1 MVMDANGNS
10 HKAAGRPDGGQ
21 FDAKAGQGSDDD
33 LDFGAIDSR
42 VADVMPDLTEEER
55 HRAILAI
62 LGREEAK
69 PETMVDE
76 DGIKRPPTPPAP
88 PAVSPSAPGGDD
100 NTKAYSA
107 DETCDLLSRAAKVE
121 IGPDGVRLTDKDG
134 RTLLD
139 EADGRH
145 LDYKTARRDPAMR
158 RAVRAVYRGD
168 LSGMP
173 AAQRRS
179 AMRQAWRLSGP
190 YDRRRAIDASP
201 NRRYIPAGSIAR
213 SLKRRRDKEGAANLL
228 CDLFYE
234 DAGAAGNVIRAGYP
248 DDKHAAFVFMN
259 RTKIQRYDK
268 DVFSKTEKDKDGNPK
283 LLHAKGTAIVGD
295 YVAARTGR
303 QVHGPLP
310 NPKGAAARSYLSMIW
325 KPTNGVPSEQDVRDV
340 CDVLRACDDDPETQA
355 RMMWDMC
362 YGTGSVTNPDGDV
375 DFAKRILGGRKA
387 HRRGVG
393 LLNRFS
399 AGKGQGNA
407 ARMVAYKKPMT
418 TEAARIFLEME
429 PGDGRRAN
437 TGYTRRKRGKDGQMH
452 DVKPARLTEMRNF
465 IHSVYEI

>member
-1 MVMDANGNS
+1 MVMDANGHN

-42 VADVMPDLTEEER
+42 VADVMPDLSDEER
-55 HRAILAI
+55 RRAIMAI

-88 PAVSPSAPGGDD
+88 PAVSPSAPDGDD
-100 NTKAYSA
+100 NTKAFSA
-107 DETCDLLSRAAKVE
+107 DETRDLLARAAKVE
-121 IGPDGVRLTDKDG
+121 VGPDGVRLTDANGD
-134 RTLLD
+134 TLLD

-145 LDYKTARRDPAMR
+145 LDYRTARHDPAVR
-158 RAVRAVYRGD
+158 RAVRDVYRGD

-190 YDRRRAIDASP
+190 YDRRQAIDTSP

-213 SLKRRRDKEGAANLL
+213 SLRLRRDKEGAANLL

-248 DDKHAAFVFMN
+248 NDKHSAFVFMN

-268 DVFSKTEKDKDGNPK
+268 DVFDRTRKDKDGNRR
-283 LLHAKGTAIVGD
+283 LLHRKGDAIVGD
-295 YVAARTGR
+295 YVSARTGR
-303 QVHGPLP
+303 NVHGPLP

-325 KPTNGVPSEQDVRDV
+325 KPTNGVPSESEVEDV
-340 CDVLRACDDDPETQA
+340 CSVFRACEDEPETQA
-355 RMMWDMC
+355 QMMWDMC
-362 YGTGSVTNPDGDV
+362 YGTGAVTNPRGDV

-393 LLNRFS
+393 LLSRFS

-407 ARMVAYKKPMT
+407 ARMVAYKKPMS

-429 PGDGRRAN
+429 PGDDRLAN

-452 DVKPARLTEMRNF
+452 DVTPERLTEMRNF